1 MIGIGTYRGLVTR
14 RGRRAVAALGAL
26 ILALGTIVTVSGVA
40 HSEPTWVLMNDLGV
54 ITDSFG
60 SSETVLVTGSAV
72 GGQGLIPAVDLYVTS
87 NEDWTTHDGAQL
99 VDISNPTGT
108 PNTAIGLEVI
118 DLPIWLPY
126 LKIGGYDVVVDKN
139 QNGSF
144 DAAFDQVIGE
154 DASPGFRVHFDGN
167 RRVIDKAA
175 LKAQYAAPW
184 ARAAAKAR
192 ALESMVNAFE
202 VVDEVRTYLQMFE
215 GALVLWA
222 PPVSLA
228 HLPCVNSACSRVERG
243 LVWAA
248 AHLEPLA
255 NVLNP
260 TVGEKC
266 TDLLRRTVSNQSLS
280 CSIPGDPAASL
291 TDSSFGST
299 QVSTAAR
306 NIERVAKGIEADPP
320 DPNYTQIWDYQP
332 PITTFDT
339 AYPGDLGKSDA
350 ALANRLNEMAS
361 RSLALLHG
369 IERFDGAAA
378 DGDDYWAAQQAG
390 AISDQAYALV
400 KDLLEVKSE
409 GPAAA
414 TAMRDAG
421 VPGSIAGLRDHLAA
435 LQERLSSSGFTADET
450 TAFHDAG
457 WTDSELSDLK
467 DQFTAVSAADLPD
480 DAATV
485 LEQLPS
491 LADQAVSA
499 LWDLA
504 TYAHDIQAT
513 GPASQPPTATFTAQP
528 TSMSAPLDISF
539 DASGS
544 SDPDGGIVSYDWAFG
559 DGATGTGVTPTHRY
573 TAPGSYTVTLTV
585 TDDSNTKATA
595 TRTVEVHQLPPVAS
609 FTVTPTS
616 GDAPLSVQVDGTA
629 SSDPDGSIAS
639 YAWDF
644 GDDATANGATASHTY
659 TSVGSYTI
667 TLTITDDHGATAK
680 ASQTVTVSSA
690 PTNAA
695 PVASFTVTQP
705 TGPAPVSVRV
715 DGTASSDPDG
725 SIASYAWD
733 FGDDAT
739 ATGATASHTYTSA
752 GSYTITLTV
761 TDDDGATGSATRSVS
776 VAEPNRD
783 PSPQN
788 DRLQAAPTGAVDVL
802 ANDRD
807 PDTDALTVTDTG
819 TPAHGT
825 ATCSPMGACNY
836 VADKSYTGTD
846 AFRYTVQDIAGHT
859 ATATVEVTVDD
870 APSVTSSGPT
880 ANDDTTATK
889 QGTAVDIHVLAND
902 DGSAPLSLATNSNP
916 PHGDVSCTADGTCH
930 YQPAAGFS
938 GVDGFTY
945 TIRDNAG
952 GTATAFVR
960 IAVAP
965 GDAGYGI
972 DAAGH
977 PSDPAHASD
986 PALAQGGDASW
997 QVAVKPTPA
1006 GLAQEATQALPA
1018 PSATTTVTG
1027 PHALTASSIRTAEG
1041 WSAQPTGSD
1050 PQHPTGLRLQP
1061 DKHAL
1066 LGESISEPFPRP
1078 LPPISQGTG
1087 GDGHVPIIVVSKV
1100 FAFFHHAQPTSVTCV
1115 DRATGRLCPGYPKPL
1130 TLGTTNI
1137 PGPGAVVGTRIYV
1150 HLLPER
1156 SYAQTAPVA
1165 LFCWDAATD
1174 SSCGLTIVDRV
1185 LSTSNP
1191 RASAPVLIQGHIYF
1205 GGDTGRLYCVDPTT
1219 NAPCTDRPFI
1229 PTGVSP
1235 AGSFDEF
1242 DIVGHGSRV
1251 FISDPDQVACVDVAA
1266 NATCAGWDK
1275 PKPLGWNLINQHD
1288 ASGAT
1293 VGVCGVMG
1301 GTATCVKDNDPA
1313 HTTTFSGWPT
1323 TDDYYS
1329 VTEEAETGTRTLV
1342 GSLSHAGVGCWDWA
1356 TMAPC
1361 AGGSYD
1367 SSGWLTTDT
1376 SGNGLPSA
1384 YGAAWDGTCVVALG
1398 DPGQVFTADPAGHS
1412 PCTSLNTG
1420 TAAQTVDLRTQR
1432 CDGTV
1437 GKATWTKVTLVDT
1450 NPTGGAELNSVK
1462 VTVRDAQT
1470 GATLAAQELIGT
1482 NGVLDL
1488 SHIDPSAHPAV
1499 SVSATATSVAGDPA
1513 WADGIPPRI
1522 QLSWHSDPQ
1531 QGCFTTTTKVDCTQP
1546 LTSTIGIEATL
1557 DGTAV
1562 DDKATLSLTRSPTC
1576 PTVDNQ
1582 PPVLDKVAGQTVQY
1596 SDPLT
1601 FRVTASDPDGDPLT
1615 LQASGLPQ
1623 GVSFTDNHDG
1633 TGSVQGTVTAP
1644 PGSYVA
1650 TIVAEDGH
1658 TAAVSQKVTVTVA
1671 PEDCTLTSPVDIESK
1686 ASGPTPLTTKMG
1698 EQDTSLG
1705 DRSNKTISFTATDA
1719 TGTAYGPFTA
1729 TTNSA
1734 GEASTT
1740 AALREGV
1747 YAVNAAFAGGT
1758 YYKACKTLSD
1768 TIVTVSPATA
1778 KVTGGGWLANGT
1790 GRTSFGFNA
1799 ISDVSGLHG
1808 QIQVR
1813 TANGGKFHGAV
1824 VLILSANDNKAQWTG
1839 TGTWNGHTGY
1849 RFTATVVDNGARAK
1863 KADTISLSVS
1873 TPAGNSVWSSNGVQS
1888 LKGGDIVVHP

>member
-1 MIGIGTYRGLVTR
+1 VVL
-14 RGRRAVAALGAL
+14 ALGA
-26 ILALGTIVTVSGVA
+26 IVTISGVA
-40 HSEPTWVLMNDLGV
+40 HSEPTWLLMNDAGE
-54 ITDSFG
+54 ITESFG
-60 SSETVLVTGSAV
+60 SSDTVLVTGSAV

-87 NEDWTTHDGAQL
+87 NENWATRDGSQL
-99 VDISNPTGT
+99 VDVSNPTGT
-108 PNTAIGLEVI
+108 PNTAVGLEVI

-126 LKIGGYDVVVDKN
+126 LKVGGWDVVVDKN

-144 DAAFDQVIGE
+144 DAGLDQVIGE
-154 DASPGFRVHFDGN
+154 DASPGFTVYFDGN
-167 RRVIDKAA
+167 RRVIDKSA
-175 LKAQYAAPW
+175 LKSQYAGPW
-184 ARAAAKAR
+184 AGAAAKAR
-192 ALESMVNAFE
+192 LLQGMVNAFQI
-202 VVDEVRTYLQMFE
+202 VDMAGAYLRMFE
-215 GALVLWA
+215 GALNLYQ
-222 PPVSLA
+222 PPVSHA
-228 HLPCVNSACSRVERG
+228 HLPCLNVACSPFERG
-243 LVWAA
+243 LVWTGAN
-248 AHLEPLA
+248 LKSLA
-255 NVLNP
+255 DALNP
-260 TVGEKC
+260 TVGRAC
-266 TDLLRRTVSNQSLS
+266 TDLLREKISEPQLF
-280 CSIPGDPAASL
+280 CKIPADPTLPL
-291 TDSSFGST
+291 TASSFGST
-299 QVSTAAR
+299 QVNAAVT
-306 NIERVAKGIEADPP
+306 NLESAVKAIKADPP
-320 DPNYTQIWDYQP
+320 DPNYTHVWDYQP
-332 PITTFDT
+332 PVTNFDP
-339 AYPGDLGKSDA
+339 AYPGELGKSDA

-378 DGDDYWAAQQAG
+378 DGDDYWAGRQAR
-390 AISDQAYALV
+390 AISDQAYTLV
-400 KDLLEVKSE
+400 KDLLELKSE
-409 GPAAA
+409 APAAA

-421 VPGSIAGLRDHLAA
+421 VPGSIAGFREQLAA
-435 LQERLSSSGFTADET
+435 LQDRLAATGLTAEET
-450 TAFHDAG
+450 TDFHNAG
-457 WTDSELSDLK
+457 WTDGELSDLK
-467 DQFTAVSAADLPD
+467 NQLTAVPAADLPD

-504 TYAHDIQAT
+504 TYAHGIQAT

-528 TSMSAPLDISF
+528 TNTTTPLDMAF
-539 DASGS
+539 DATAS
-544 SDPDGGIVSYDWAFG
+544 SDPDGSIVSYDWAFG
-559 DGATGTGVTPTHRY
+559 DGTTGTGMAPTHRY

-585 TDDSNTKATA
+585 TDDTNTKATT
-595 TRTVEVHQLPPVAS
+595 TRTLEVQQLPPVAS
-609 FTVTPTS
+609 FVVEPNS
-616 GDAPLSVQVDGTA
+616 GDAPLSISTDGTA

-644 GDDATANGATASHTY
+644 GDDASATGATASHTY
-659 TSVGSYTI
+659 TAAGSYTI
-667 TLTITDDHGATAK
+667 TLTVTDDHGATAK
-680 ASQTVTVSSA
+680 ASQTVAVSSA

-705 TGPAPVSVRV
+705 PGPAPVSVRV
-715 DGTASSDPDG
+715 DGTASSDPGG

-733 FGDDAT
+733 FGDDAS
-739 ATGATASHTYTSA
+739 ATGATASHTYTAA

-761 TDDDGATGSATRSVS
+761 TDDDGATGSATHSVS
-776 VAEPNRD
+776 VAEPNRA
-783 PSPQN
+783 PSAQD
-788 DRLQAAPTGAVDVL
+788 DRLQAAPTGAIDVL

-807 PDTDALTVTDTG
+807 PDTDAVTVTDTG
-819 TPAHGT
+819 TPAHGA
-825 ATCSPMGACNY
+825 ATCSPMGACTY

-859 ATATVEVTVDD
+859 ATATVEVTVD
-870 APSVTSSGPT
+870 AASVTSGGPT

-889 QGTAVDIHVLAND
+889 QGTAVDVHVLAND

-916 PHGDVSCTADGTCH
+916 PHGDASCTADGTCR
-930 YQPAAGFS
+930 YQPVAGFS
-938 GVDGFTY
+938 GFDGFTY
-945 TIRDNAG
+945 TVSDNSN

-965 GDAGYGI
+965 SDAGYGI

-977 PSDPAHASD
+977 PSDPAHATETT
-986 PALAQGGDASW
+986 LVQGDDASW

-1018 PSATTTVTG
+1018 PSATTTLTG
-1027 PHALTASSIRTAEG
+1027 PHALTANSMRTAQG
-1041 WSAQPTGSD
+1041 WSAQPTGAD
-1050 PQHPTGLRLQP
+1050 PQHPTGLRLQA

-1087 GDGHVPIIVVSKV
+1087 GDGHVPIIVGSKV

-1191 RASAPVLIQGHIYF
+1191 IASAPVLIHGHIYF
-1205 GGDTGRLYCVDPTT
+1205 GGDTGGLYCVDPTT
-1219 NAPCTDRPFI
+1219 NAPCTSKPFI
-1229 PTGVSP
+1229 PTGISP
-1235 AGSFDEF
+1235 AAPSDEF
-1242 DIVGHGSRV
+1242 DIVGQGNRV
-1251 FISDPDQVACVDVAA
+1251 FLSDPNEVACVDVAA

-1313 HTTTFSGWPT
+1313 HTTTFTGWPT

-1342 GSLSHAGVGCWDWA
+1342 GSLGHAGVGCWDWT

-1450 NPTGGAELNSVK
+1450 DPSGGAELSSVK

-1470 GATLAAQELIGT
+1470 GVTLAAQELIGT
-1482 NGVLDL
+1482 DGVLDL
-1488 SHIDPSAHPAV
+1488 SHIDPTAHPAV

-1513 WADGIPPRI
+1513 WADSVPPRI
-1522 QLSWHSDPQ
+1522 QLSWHGDPQ

-1557 DGTAV
+1557 DSTSV
-1562 DDKATLSLTRSPTC
+1562 DDKATLSVTRSPTC
-1576 PTVDNQ
+1576 PQVDNQ
-1582 PPVLDKVAGQTVQY
+1582 PPILDKVADQTVQY
-1596 SDPLT
+1596 SDPLI
-1601 FRVTASDPDGDPLT
+1601 FRVTASDPHGDPLT

-1633 TGSVQGTVTAP
+1633 TGSVQGTVTAR

-1650 TIVAEDGH
+1650 TIVADDGH
-1658 TAAVSQKVTVTVA
+1658 TAAVSEKVTVTVA

-1705 DRSNKTISFTATDA
+1705 DRSNKTISFTATDT
-1719 TGTAYGPFTA
+1719 TGMAYGPFTA

-1747 YAVNAAFAGGT
+1747 YAANAAFAGDS

-1768 TIVTVSPATA
+1768 TMVTVSPATA
-1778 KVTGGGWLANGT
+1778 KVTGGGWFANGT

-1799 ISDVSGLHG
+1799 IRDVSGLHG
-1808 QIQVR
+1808 QIQIR

-1824 VLILSANDNKAQWTG
+1824 VLTLSASDNKAQWTG

-1849 RFTATVVDNGARAK
+1849 RFAATVVDNGARAK

-1873 TPAGNSVWSSNGVQS
+1873 TPAGKSVWSSNGIQS